1 MTTKVPFLTATYG
14 AYLNREVPKEDA
26 ELTHVGPGTPAG
38 EYLRR
43 FWQPVAHGA
52 ELRDV
57 PLPIRIMGE
66 DLVLFRDRSGRVGL
80 LQRHCSHRGTSLEFG
95 IVSERGLRCC
105 YHGWLFDVDGRVLET
120 PAEPADSTLKD
131 RLCHGAYPTLEFGG
145 LVFAYMG
152 PPDRKPAFP
161 LYDTFQLADHQ
172 LLPGPKFT
180 LPCNWLQVK
189 DNCMDPVHGSF
200 LHAIVSGYQF
210 TEAWGVLPELEFQE
224 TDYGMIY
231 IATRRLGERVW
242 VRISDFMV
250 PNIHQFPPDWDE
262 AKEEKIFDRPMIT
275 RWAVPIDDTTTMN
288 IDFAHYHASWTVPV
302 DRVVRPAFGQTADRP
317 YEERQRAPGDYDA
330 QVAQRPIAVHA
341 LEHLASSDRG
351 VIMFRKLVRDGVRAV
366 QAGGDPFGAS
376 GKPGDV
382 IPTLGQNT
390 ILRIPP
396 APTAEADRELLRETG
411 RRVARG
417 MYAAGQPVGS

>member
-1 MTTKVPFLTATYG
+1 MTTRGPFLTTPFG
-14 AYLNREVPKEDA
+14 AYLNREVPADDV
-26 ELTHVGPGTPAG
+26 ELTRVGPGTPAG

-43 FWQPVAHGA
+43 FWQPVARSSEAG
-52 ELRDV
+52 EL
-57 PLPIRIMGE
+57 PLRLRIMGE

-80 LQRHCSHRGTSLEFG
+80 LQLHCSHRGTSLEFG
-95 IVSERGLRCC
+95 VVGERGIRCC
-105 YHGWLFDVDGRVLET
+105 YHGWLFDVDGRILET

-145 LVFAYMG
+145 LVFAYLG
-152 PPDRKPAFP
+152 PPDRRPPFP
-161 LYDTFQLADHQ
+161 LYDTFRLPDHQ
-172 LLPGPKFT
+172 LLPGPRFT

-189 DNCMDPVHGSF
+189 DNCMDPVHGAF
-200 LHAIVSGYQF
+200 LHAIVSGHQF
-210 TEAWGVLPELEFQE
+210 TAAWGVLPELEWQS
-224 TDYGMIY
+224 TDFGMIY

-288 IDFAHYHASWTVPV
+288 IDFAHYHPGWTVPV
-302 DRVVRPAFGQTADRP
+302 ERITNPAFGQTDERP
-317 YEERQRAPGDYDA
+317 YAERQRQPGDYDA
-330 QVAQRPIAVHA
+330 QVGQRPIAVHA
-341 LEHLASSDRG
+341 LEHLATSDRG

-366 QAGGDPFGAS
+366 QEGRDPFGVAPPA
-376 GKPGDV
+376 GQV
-382 IPTLGQNT
+382 IPTLAQNT

-396 APTAEADRELLRETG
+396 AATAEADRQLLREVG

-417 MYAAGQPVGS
+417 DHAVSVPSA